1 MGQVTIGEL
10 TEDLLPFTEKG
21 NKVITIPIVPRAIP
35 EKIIERCNKLITP
48 NPYNKQEIAVNIAL
62 CDIKQLVIELLTEFE
77 EGGVRR

>member
-35 EKIIERCNKLITP
+35 EKIIERCDKLITK
-48 NPYNKQEIAVNIAL
+48 NPFNTREIAVNIAL
-62 CDIKQLVIELLTEFE
+62 CDIKQLVIDLLNEFE
-77 EGGVRR
+77 EGV